1 MANQNNSEYQI
12 GVKLNVSGL
21 GKGVRTFTGYA
32 RRMANVYKNMIKKI
46 DYSIGSTSSIGSS
59 SDNSAASGQDMFS
72 YLNSQIDYAK
82 NSIQE
87 LTRLQEESVS
97 KMSSDNT
104 KELNEYLMDSTKAI
118 NAEKKELKELEKA
131 LKTYTETTDKAG
143 KENKEFSES
152 FNLISYA
159 SLGLFRKI
167 LKYGVRAFSGLAKA
181 GSEYYEVNNNFN
193 RIMKEG
199 VKTAENYAN
208 KVAVAF
214 GRNITDVKSDM
225 TLIYTLLRN
234 SNVEQKTATALSA
247 NLVGIASDMASLWG
261 VDTTQAVNAVIAGL
275 QGLPKAAKSLG
286 VYLTDSQIKEYLVQA
301 GYAEEEFSGGLSQDQ
316 RILGAYLKVMSDAG
330 YAIGNFAENQK
341 SVANQLK
348 ILQSTLKSI
357 KENLGTTLNTI
368 LSPLLQLLN
377 KVLKVINS
385 LANQLQYLPKW
396 LQMVVGAL
404 TLMIVALPILGAAFV
419 IASYYGGKFKQHLA
433 QITKEMAKS
442 TGMTKV
448 YGKAL
453 TFLSNNW
460 KTITVIA
467 IAAIIFISSLA
478 RVFKKSADAE
488 KETGDET
495 ESLTDKYKKMQKTLG
510 GFDDVNIASFAKNDD
525 GLDLIDTTAFSIEN
539 LEKSINQMVERMTG
553 ISDITDKFGGL
564 NNILLVLSGTILV
577 FKGFKL
583 IKSLG
588 GISKIIE
595 AIRVG
600 LFGGAMALAKLK
612 TMISALLGK
621 LAAFAGVVA
630 SVWLLIEAIKGIVNA
645 FNSSLPTF
653 AKIADA
659 FFLIGAAIGA
669 VIMMIGALTH
679 NWRMFAI
686 GMAGAAVG
694 FGGYGVT
701 NLIATGGKS
710 AVPQMATGGVV
721 SKPVLATVGEGKYDE
736 AVVPLGN
743 SPQFTNMKSDIAE
756 AVVAGLRGSN
766 VGNNPI
772 NIEIK
777 VDEDYIYRAY
787 NRQSR
792 LYGGR

>member
-1 MANQNNSEYQI
+1 MAEKNNSEYQI
-12 GVKLNVSGL
+12 GVKMNVSGL
-21 GKGVRTFTGYA
+21 GKGIKTFTGYM
-32 RRMANVYKNMIKKI
+32 RRMSTAYKNMMKSIN
-46 DYSIGSTSSIGSS
+46 YSVGSVGTSELSS
-59 SDNSAASGQDMFS
+59 SSMSNETQDFTS
-72 YLNSQIDYAK
+72 YLNSQIEYAK
-82 NSIQE
+82 NNIQD
-87 LTRLQEESVS
+87 LTRLQEEAVS
-97 KMSSDNT
+97 RIGTGNVN
-104 KELNEYLMDSTKAI
+104 ELNEYLRDSNKEI
-118 NAEKKELKELEKA
+118 KEQKKELKELEDV
-131 LKTYTETTDKAG
+131 LKTYSDTTNNAE
-143 KENKEFSES
+143 KENEEFASS

-167 LKYGVRAFSGLAKA
+167 LKYGIKTFKSLAQA

-193 RIMKEG
+193 RIMKESA
-199 VKTAENYAN
+199 KIAENYAN

-234 SNVEQKTATALSA
+234 SNVEQRTAAALSA

-286 VYLTDSQIKEYLVQA
+286 VYLTDSQIKEYLTQA
-301 GYAEEEFSGGLSQDQ
+301 GYSANELSGSLTQNQ

-330 YAIGNFAENQK
+330 YAIGNFAQNQK
-341 SVANQLK
+341 SVSNQLK
-348 ILQSTLKSI
+348 ILQSTIKSI

-404 TLMIVALPILGAAFV
+404 TLMIVSLPILGAAFV

-478 RVFKKSADAE
+478 RVFKKSADEENKA
-488 KETGDET
+488 GDET

-510 GFDDVNIASFAKNDD
+510 GFDDVNIANFAKNDD

-539 LEKSINQMVERMTG
+539 LEKSINEMVERMTG
-553 ISDITDKFGGL
+553 ISDITEKFGGL
-564 NNILLVLSGTILV
+564 NNILLVLSGTVLA

-612 TMISALLGK
+612 TMIGALLGK

-645 FNSSLPTF
+645 FNSSLPTL

-659 FFLIGAAIGA
+659 FFLIGSAIGA
-669 VIMMIGALTH
+669 IIMMIGALTH

-686 GMAGAAVG
+686 GMLGVGVG

-721 SKPVLATVGEGKYDE
+721 SKPVIATVGEGIHDE

-743 SPQFTNMKSDIAE
+743 SPQFANMKSDIAE
-756 AVVAGLRGSN
+756 AVVAGLRGSSL
-766 VGNNPI
+766 GDNPI
-772 NIEIK
+772 NITIN

-787 NRQSR
+787 NRQSK